1 MDKEMKE
8 FIENEFCNVNKKID
22 IILAEIKEIKELQS
36 KVIKGPSD
44 LHENKRA
51 VNLRS
56 SNRKKTIIPNFKTKV
71 DRMNEEALRL
81 LKTK

>member
-1 MDKEMKE
+1 M
-8 FIENEFCNVNKKID
+8 
-22 IILAEIKEIKELQS
+22 L
-36 KVIKGPSD
+36 KVSSD
-44 LHENKRA
+44 LHENKRE

-81 LKTK
+81 IKTK